1 MRAHIQFGVVEYL
14 LLQQLL
20 SGLLI
25 HVLLQEMEWRVGL
38 LGLDGPSWTLLLLE
52 DGVEVLVVGVVAAA
66 LDVGHLLWFVI
77 MYVVGG

>member
-66 LDVGHLLWFVI
+66 LDVTHLWFVI